1 MKKLKLVVGSIV
13 FLILIGTS
21 LSSCKK
27 DKEPP
32 VITIL
37 GNNPVNNACRGIPYI
52 DAGAT
57 ATDNEDGDV
66 TSKIETSSTVDTGQ
80 VGTYKVT
87 YTVKDEAGN
96 QAVEQREVNVIYC
109 K

>member
-1 MKKLKLVVGSIV
+1 MKTMTIKSVALL
-13 FLILIGTS
+13 FILLFS
-21 LSSCKK
+21 VSFSSCKK
-27 DKEPP
+27 DTEPP

-37 GNNPVNNACRGIPYI
+37 GNNPVSVCIDFEYV

-57 ATDNEDGDV
+57 AHDNEDGDV
-66 TSKIETSSTVDTGQ
+66 SSKIETNSNVNTSVI
-80 VGTYKVT
+80 GTYKVT

-96 QAVEQREVNVIYC
+96 EALEQREVNVIYC